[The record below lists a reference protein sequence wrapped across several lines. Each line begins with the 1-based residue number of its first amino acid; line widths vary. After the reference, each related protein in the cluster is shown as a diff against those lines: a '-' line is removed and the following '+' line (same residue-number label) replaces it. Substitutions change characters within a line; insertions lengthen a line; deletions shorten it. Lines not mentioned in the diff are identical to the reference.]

1 LAVTLAV
8 NDRSDRLTPQLT
20 GMVGLVGLALS

>member
-8 NDRSDRLTPQLT
+8 NNSPRRLSPQLT